1 LIAYKTLHGTVT
13 GVTHCY
19 YIRLY
24 ICGGVKKSRKLFD
37 LISKLTK
44 KTLYLPQMC
53 LQILIENTIQHNE
66 TSEAKTLRVNIYSSH
81 SSLVIENNIQKRRD
95 KIESS
100 GTGLKNIQSRY
111 SFFTDKKVE
120 VLNDEKLFKVILPLL
135 SKI

>member
-1 LIAYKTLHGTVT
+1 
-13 GVTHCY
+13 
-19 YIRLY
+19 
-24 ICGGVKKSRKLFD
+24 
-37 LISKLTK
+37 
-44 KTLYLPQMC
+44 MC